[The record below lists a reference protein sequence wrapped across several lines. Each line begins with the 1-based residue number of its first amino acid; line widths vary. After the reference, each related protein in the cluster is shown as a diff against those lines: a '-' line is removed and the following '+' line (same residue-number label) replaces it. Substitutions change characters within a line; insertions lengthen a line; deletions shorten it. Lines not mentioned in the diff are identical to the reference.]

1 MHKITTITT
10 HNQMPYS
17 QMEQAE
23 ELNKAIRQDLEVL
36 GYGK

>member
-1 MHKITTITT
+1 MNNPFCI
-10 HNQMPYS
+10 NQTLYS

-23 ELNKAIRQDLEVL
+23 ELNKMIRQNLKVL